1 MNIAIATYPRLYVRP
16 MEKHELAFVTSTCTM
31 SCNALLQDCT
41 RHTRTLPL
49 LTDLE
54 AAARRISVVL
64 VPLLK
69 QLPGFKNARCVSVHE
84 VDVRRSLGKLVPLGR
99 LQKFL

>member
-1 MNIAIATYPRLYVRP
+1 MNIAVATYPCLSVRP

-31 SCNALLQDCT
+31 SCKVLLQDCT

-54 AAARRISVVL
+54 AAARQTSVVL
-64 VPLLK
+64 
-69 QLPGFKNARCVSVHE
+69 S
-84 VDVRRSLGKLVPLGR
+84 SLTEAITGTQECALGER
-99 LQKFL
+99 A